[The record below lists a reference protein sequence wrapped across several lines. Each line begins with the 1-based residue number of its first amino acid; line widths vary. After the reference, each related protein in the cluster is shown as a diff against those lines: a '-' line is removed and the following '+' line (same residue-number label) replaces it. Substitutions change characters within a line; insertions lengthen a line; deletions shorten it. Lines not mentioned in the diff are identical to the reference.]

1 MPNYRFVIRGGGQ
14 RAAVEVETLE
24 LPDDDSAWE
33 VAENLIRGLLK
44 EELGEHDGRIMEITE
59 SARVVATIAF
69 DLKGLR
75 DKRTLQ

>member
-1 MPNYRFVIRGGGQ
+1 MPNYRFVIHGGGQ
-14 RAAVEVETLE
+14 RTAVEVETLE

-44 EELGEHDGRIMEITE
+44 EGPAEDDDRVMEITE
-59 SARVVATIAF
+59 DARVVATIAF